1 MKSLILSIGGILLAA
16 NIAILM
22 LLTNCTDMVLIV
34 SSSVVLATILL
45 IFVSTILNIKDAFK
59 IFLSLFFVFNGIV
72 EYVLSFFVSTGE
84 ALKNDGF
91 LIAIILL
98 VLFQLICLTLI
109 NSFSRHG

>member
-16 NIAILM
+16 NIAIIM

-34 SSSVVLATILL
+34 SSSVILATILL

-72 EYVLSFFVSTGE
+72 EYILSFFVAAEET
-84 ALKNDGF
+84 LKNDGF

-98 VLFQLICLTLI
+98 FLFQLICLILI